1 MAGKPT
7 DGTSR
12 SPSLSELIASRPPE
26 QLQVLSATMAEAMS
40 ESQSLI
46 SEIIGY
52 GSTGTRNPAND
63 PVAASKAL
71 AKVGQSLAAHPDR
84 LLSANIDLMRG
95 WFELWQGF
103 MTGTLKE
110 PDRDR
115 RFSDPEWSENPMFDF
130 MRRAYKLNSD
140 WVMALVESATE
151 LEEPDRRKA
160 KYYGRIAVDAF
171 APTNFFAS
179 NPAALRAMLETG
191 GSSVVEGLRQAR
203 QDLQRGN
210 GKLSI
215 SQTDETP
222 FEVGKNIAT
231 APGKVVF
238 RNDLIELI
246 QYEPTRKKTFERPLL
261 IFPPWINKFYIL
273 DLREENSMIRWLV
286 DKGLTVM
293 VVSWRSADNLTKDY
307 TWDDYAEKGVHAAVE
322 AALEA
327 TGAEDL
333 NAVGYCI
340 GGSLLSGTLAQMA
353 QTGDERVAS
362 ATFFASQSDFEK
374 AGELLIFT
382 DVDARA
388 SISKIIDENDGI
400 MPGEYMGETFN
411 WLRPVD
417 LVWKYVVDNYM
428 LGKRPR
434 PFDLLYWNTDQTN
447 IPGPTHKTY
456 IERFY
461 GENALARGEFEILG
475 DRVNLSDVEIPVFV
489 QCSRD
494 DHICPYDSVY
504 KTAKAFGGDTTF
516 VMAGSGH
523 IAGVV
528 NHPDAKKY
536 QHWVREDLP
545 GDADEWLSGTEE
557 IPGSWWPTWWKWLK
571 AQSGEKIPAQA
582 PTDTGLGD
590 APGTYVKMRLQDISK
605 ARKAAKKKAKTPAKR
620 KTPAK
625 KASAKKTSKKPR
637 VASAS
642 RAKA

>member
-1 MAGKPT
+1 MAGKQ
-7 DGTSR
+7 TSGEDR
-12 SPSLSELIASRPPE
+12 TPSLSELLASRPPE
-26 QLQVLSATMAEAMS
+26 QLQALSSTMAEAMS

-46 SEIIGY
+46 SDVIGF
-52 GSTGTRNPAND
+52 GSTGTQNPAND

-71 AKVGQSLAAHPDR
+71 SKVGQSLLAHPDR
-84 LLSANIDLMRG
+84 LATANAELMRG
-95 WFELWQGF
+95 WFELFQGF
-103 MTGTLKE
+103 MTGNLGE
-110 PDRDR
+110 AERDR

-140 WVMALVESATE
+140 WMMALVDSATE
-151 LEEPDRRKA
+151 LDEADKRKA
-160 KYYGRIAVDAF
+160 KYYGQLTVDAF

-179 NPAALRAMLETG
+179 NPTALKTMLESG

-203 QDLQRGN
+203 ADIKRGG

-246 QYEPTRKKTFERPLL
+246 QYAPTKKKTRERPLL

-286 DKGLTVM
+286 SKGLTVL
-293 VVSWRSADNLTKDY
+293 VVSWRSADDVTKDY
-307 TWDDYAEKGVHAAVE
+307 TWDDYAEKGIHAAVD

-327 TGAEDL
+327 TGADDL

-340 GGSLLSGTLAQMA
+340 GGSLLSGTLARMA
-353 QTGDERVAS
+353 QTGDDRIAS

-382 DVDARA
+382 DGEAQQT
-388 SISKIIDENDGI
+388 ISKIIDEHDGI
-400 MPGEYMGETFN
+400 MPGEYMAETFN

-417 LVWKYVVDNYM
+417 LVWRYVVDNYM
-428 LGKRPR
+428 MGKKPR
-434 PFDLLYWNTDQTN
+434 PFDLLYWNADQTN
-447 IPGPTHKTY
+447 IPGPTHRTY

-461 GENALARGEFEILG
+461 GENALAKSEFEILG
-475 DRVNLSDVEIPVFV
+475 ERVDLSDVEIPVFV

-494 DHICPYDSVY
+494 DHICPYESVY
-504 KTAKAFGGDTTF
+504 RTAKKFSGDTTF

-528 NHPDAKKY
+528 NHPDANKY
-536 QHWVREDLP
+536 QHWVRGDLP
-545 GDADEWLSGTEE
+545 GDANEWLDGAEE

-571 AQSGEKIPAQA
+571 KNSGEKIPAIA
-582 PTDTGLGD
+582 PEDCGLGD
-590 APGTYVKMRLQDISK
+590 APGTYVKSRLEDIAKERKK
-605 ARKAAKKKAKTPAKR
+605 ARKAAKTKTKK
-620 KTPAK
+620 
-625 KASAKKTSKKPR
+625 SSKKP
-637 VASAS
+637 SAS
-642 RAKA
+642 KRRKTAVKA